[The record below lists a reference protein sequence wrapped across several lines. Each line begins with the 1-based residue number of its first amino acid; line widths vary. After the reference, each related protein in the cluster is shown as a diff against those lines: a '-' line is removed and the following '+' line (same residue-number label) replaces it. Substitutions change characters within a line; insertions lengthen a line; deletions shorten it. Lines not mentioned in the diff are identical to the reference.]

1 MQNYELTVVLSG
13 KATEAK
19 KKSLKEK
26 IENIVKNF
34 DGKVT
39 NSFDWG
45 KKELAY
51 DIAKSD
57 TGIYLFFELKLETK
71 SAKQILP
78 KLNME
83 GDIVRYLLI
92 KGEKTK

>member
-57 TGIYLFFELKLETK
+57 T
-71 SAKQILP
+71 
-78 KLNME
+78 
-83 GDIVRYLLI
+83 
-92 KGEKTK
+92 